1 MRLTHEKRP
10 TPLKST
16 HIIGLTIT
24 SGFAFLLAGAAVPA
38 HATVVKN
45 SFLKTTRTI
54 RTTNSKKQVKLTIP
68 KNTVVQAAG
77 VKWSG
82 HHKYVYINADQ
93 LSYHLR
99 KPLLSTKSTSNF
111 SRWLR
116 VSHTNFQQ
124 IKKPV
129 YLSYYNTNVHNPL
142 TKGTTYHTKAD
153 LWKGHALPVDYQSQS
168 GIRLRVT
175 TDGYL
180 EYFAS
185 SPYVYETS
193 AKPSDTAKVIGATYL
208 DGLNQDIMTFNSSF
222 SALPFKKSGNQYTL
236 TISEQG
242 QWSTTATPNE
252 DNLKSLNLQKISKVE
267 DQEWYWRY
275 QTINY

>member
-1 MRLTHEKRP
+1 M
-10 TPLKST
+10 KST
-16 HIIGLTIT
+16 HIIGLTAAA
-24 SGFAFLLAGAAVPA
+24 GFAFLLGGGTIQA
-38 HATVVKN
+38 HAKVVKN

-77 VKWSG
+77 IKWSSN
-82 HHKYVYINADQ
+82 HKYIYINADQ

-99 KPLLSTKSTSNF
+99 KRLLSTKSTSNF

-116 VSHTNFQQ
+116 VSRTNFQQ
-124 IKKPV
+124 IKTPI

-153 LWKGHALPVDYQSQS
+153 LWKGHALPVDYKSQS

-185 SPYVYETS
+185 SPYVYKKS
-193 AKPSDTAKVIGATYL
+193 LKPTDTAKVISATYL

-222 SALPFKKSGNQYTL
+222 SALPFNKSENQYTL

-252 DNLKSLNLQKISKVE
+252 DDVKSLNLQKISQIE
-267 DQEWYWRY
+267 GQEWYWRY

>member
-1 MRLTHEKRP
+1 M
-10 TPLKST
+10 KST
-16 HIIGLTIT
+16 HIIGLTAAA
-24 SGFAFLLAGAAVPA
+24 GFAFLLGGGTIQA
-38 HATVVKN
+38 HAKVVKN

-77 VKWSG
+77 IKWSSN
-82 HHKYVYINADQ
+82 HKYIYINADQ

-99 KPLLSTKSTSNF
+99 KRLLSTKSTSNF

-116 VSHTNFQQ
+116 VSRTNFQQ
-124 IKKPV
+124 IKTPI

-153 LWKGHALPVDYQSQS
+153 LWKGHALPVDYKSQS

-185 SPYVYETS
+185 SPYVYKTS
-193 AKPSDTAKVIGATYL
+193 AKPTDTAKVISSTHLG
-208 DGLNQDIMTFNSSF
+208 GSGKDIMTFNSSF
-222 SALPFKKSGNQYTL
+222 SALPFTKSGSHYTL
-236 TISEQG
+236 TILWKAQS
-242 QWSTTATPNE
+242 TATAIPSE
-252 DNLKSLNLQKISKVE
+252 DNVKSLNIQDISRIE
-267 DQEWYWRY
+267 GQEWYWRD

>member
-1 MRLTHEKRP
+1 M
-10 TPLKST
+10 KST
-16 HIIGLTIT
+16 HIIGLTIAA
-24 SGFAFLLAGAAVPA
+24 GFAFLLAGAAVPA

-77 VKWSG
+77 IKRSSN
-82 HHKYVYINADQ
+82 HKYIYINADQ

-124 IKKPV
+124 IRKPV

-153 LWKGHALPVDYQSQS
+153 LWKGHALPVNYKSQS

-185 SPYVYETS
+185 SPYVYKTS
-193 AKPSDTAKVIGATYL
+193 AKPSDTAKVISATHP
-208 DGLNQDIMTFNSSF
+208 GGSGKDIMTFNSSF
-222 SALPFKKSGNQYTL
+222 STLPFTKSGSRYTL
-236 TISEQG
+236 TILWKAQS
-242 QWSTTATPNE
+242 TATPIPSE
-252 DNLKSLNLQKISKVE
+252 DNVKSLNIQDISRIEGQK
-267 DQEWYWRY
+267 WYWRD